1 MSHRGK
7 LSIVILGLAVAGG
20 ALRPS
25 SAIAKKWYE
34 YTDSEII
41 PPAKT
46 TPDNR
51 TFIVIGFSYKG
62 RYFTNNKKYVWRKH
76 TSRGSAITNWKQWKR
91 DGLGVHITW
100 STRGFGQTADI
111 EKKAK
116 DIYYA
121 KYAAKYSKSPTP
133 RPTAPSAASV
143 AGATWYNR
151 QEPPRRRIGGFL
163 RMGGSRSET
172 SRGLRRMTAVRGP
185 RAGIRLPPICA
196 ATRKRGRSTA
206 LACRLDSNRSKSSN
220 KKALN
225 SFAADGQKAN
235 ENARLSASQI
245 RAEAVPW
252 EAAATLRT

>member
-143 AGATWYNR
+143 AGTKWYNR
-151 QEPPRRRIGGFL
+151 QDAEAPYWWFSKNGRLEVGDIKGLTSNDRGTWTQSGNKVTTNL
-163 RMGGSRSET
+163 RGYKETWTINGSRMS
-172 SRGLRRMTAVRGP
+172 
-185 RAGIRLPPICA
+185 
-196 ATRKRGRSTA
+196 TRF
-206 LACRLDSNRSKSSN
+206 KSL
-220 KKALN
+220 KKL
-225 SFAADGQKAN
+225 
-235 ENARLSASQI
+235 
-245 RAEAVPW
+245 
-252 EAAATLRT
+252 